1 MATFPILLA
10 SLTTWFFNLLIPT
23 FVSVFFIKF
32 KRS

>member
-1 MATFPILLA
+1 LA

-23 FVSVFFIKF
+23 FISVFFIKF